1 MFIQLLTG
9 MVNMTRSVGGEDSGQ
24 VSSVPNYT
32 DQESK

>member
-1 MFIQLLTG
+1 MLIQLLTG
-9 MVNMTRSVGGEDSGQ
+9 MVNMTRSVDGEDSGK